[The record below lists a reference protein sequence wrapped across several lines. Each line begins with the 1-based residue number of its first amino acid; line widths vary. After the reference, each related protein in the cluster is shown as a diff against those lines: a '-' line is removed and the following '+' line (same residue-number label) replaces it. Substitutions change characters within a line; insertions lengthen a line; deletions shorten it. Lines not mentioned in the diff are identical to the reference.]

1 MMVVVLVAIVSSGQL
16 GRDTSA
22 LVDHLIRRLETV
34 QYQNTLKGNY
44 YYGKQRIKDL
54 GLSIPPHLTSL
65 DLAVGWPGTAVDV
78 LEERIDLTG
87 WNDSSDNHGLSEIFT
102 DNDLDVDQNLA
113 HVDALVYGTS
123 FAAVSSGFE
132 GENDPLVTIESPRTM
147 TVERDRRTR
156 RVSSAISVV
165 RDEAGDVS
173 SCVLFLPDATL
184 SLERGSY
191 GWSILDNDVH
201 NLGRVTVAQFINR
214 PQSGISNGRSEITPT
229 VRGYTDAAL
238 RTMLGSEVAREFYA
252 VPQRYLMGAPEA
264 FFFDENGNERGA
276 WDAMMGKILALPL
289 NEDAVPGEGKPT
301 AGAFAANSMDP
312 FFNQVRSLAQMLAAE
327 SAIPPTYLG
336 FATDQVASADA
347 IRAMESR
354 LVKRAERRQA
364 QFGRAWTEV
373 ARLSVMVRDG
383 VRFAD
388 LPPEIGRVRP
398 VWRDASTPTKA
409 ATADEVVKLISAQ
422 VLTPDG
428 DATYARLGMSEQEI
442 RVLKADKA
450 KDTSRAFARLQEAMK
465 VAPEVRG
472 AANLSGEVT
481 AAIASGESDGIF

>member
-1 MMVVVLVAIVSSGQL
+1 MAIVSSDKL
-16 GRDTSA
+16 SRDRSA
-22 LVDHLIRRLETV
+22 LVEALIRRLETV
-34 QYQNTLKGNY
+34 QHQNTLKANY

-65 DLAVGWPGTAVDV
+65 ELAVGWPGTAVDV

-87 WNDSSDNHGLSEIFT
+87 WNDSGDNHGLSEVFT

-113 HVDALVYGTS
+113 HVDALVYGTA
-123 FAAVSSGFE
+123 FGAVSSGFE

-165 RDEAGDVS
+165 RDEAGDVAHCS
-173 SCVLFLPDATL
+173 LFLPDATL
-184 SLERGSY
+184 TLERSAY
-191 GWSILDNDVH
+191 GWLIQDNDDH
-201 NLGRVTVAQFINR
+201 NLGRVTVAQFVNR

-264 FFFDENGNERGA
+264 FFFDENGKERGA

-289 NEDAVPGEGKPT
+289 NDDAAPGESKPT
-301 AGAFAANSMDP
+301 AGAFPAHSMDP
-312 FFNQVRSLAQMLAAE
+312 FFNQIRSLAQMLAAE

-364 QFGRAWTEV
+364 QFGRAWTEI

-383 VRFAD
+383 VRFED

-409 ATADEVVKLISAQ
+409 ATADEVVKLISAG

-428 DATYARLGMSEQEI
+428 EATYRRLGMTDQEVS
-442 RVLKADKA
+442 VLKVDKA
-450 KDTSRAFARLQEAMK
+450 RDTSRAFARLQEAMK
-465 VAPEVRG
+465 AGPDVRA
-472 AANLSGEVT
+472 AANLSGSV
-481 AAIASGESDGIF
+481 ASALTTGENDGIF